1 MAGKK
6 WRFWTNSAIFFPVNN
21 FPAIIKPADSAF
33 RVSGGMGQETLH
45 VAFNIFNKHISLF
58 I

>member
-6 WRFWTNSAIFFPVNN
+6 WRFWPKPAIFFPVNN

-33 RVSGGMGQETLH
+33 WVTGGIVHETFH
-45 VAFNIFNKHISLF
+45 VAFSMVNKHI
-58 I
+58 